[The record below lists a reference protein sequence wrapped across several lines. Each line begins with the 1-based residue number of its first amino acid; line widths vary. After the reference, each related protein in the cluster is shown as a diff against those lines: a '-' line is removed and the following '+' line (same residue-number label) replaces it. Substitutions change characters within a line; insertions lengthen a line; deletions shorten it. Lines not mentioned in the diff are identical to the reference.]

1 VHDTPNI
8 RAGPFS
14 AFHDLYIERPR
25 LMRSIGRVV
34 WGIDTSPPL
43 EEAIKRSF
51 LPAAGVAIAA
61 SVACAAATAGLGQRP
76 SCFPSHA
83 HTVAKDRD
91 VRVYSLT
98 GKTPTRGDIYACLL
112 HRGTMVTLSKP
123 GPRRPASIEHITLAG
138 TIVAF
143 TDSTHGVDTGS
154 TDIVV
159 VDVANRRTLLTVPG
173 AGGFIDACFI
183 SFHDVMDLVATRRGS
198 VAWLVRKGAQC
209 KTTTYEVFSA
219 RASGAPTLLEEGP
232 AIVPGS
238 LRLSDGTVSWEN
250 AGQRKS
256 ARLP

>member
-1 VHDTPNI
+1 MSRRGYRCSMT
-8 RAGPFS
+8 
-14 AFHDLYIERPR
+14 
-25 LMRSIGRVV
+25 
-34 WGIDTSPPL
+34 PPL
-43 EEAIKRSF
+43 EAAIRRGF

-61 SVACAAATAGLGQRP
+61 LAACAAATAGPGQRP
-76 SCFPSHA
+76 SCLPPHA
-83 HTVAKDRD
+83 HTIARDRD

-98 GKTPTRGDIYACLL
+98 AQTSTRGGTYVCLL
-112 HRGTMVTLSKP
+112 RRGTIVTLAKP

-159 VDVANRRTLLTVPG
+159 VDVASRRTLLTVPG

-183 SFHDVMDLVATRRGS
+183 SFHEVTDLVATYRGA
-198 VAWLVRKGAQC
+198 VAWLVRKGARC
-209 KTTTYEVFSA
+209 KTTTYEVYSA
-219 RASGAPTLLEEGP
+219 QASGAPILLEEGP

-238 LRLSDGTVSWEN
+238 LRLSDGTVSWKN